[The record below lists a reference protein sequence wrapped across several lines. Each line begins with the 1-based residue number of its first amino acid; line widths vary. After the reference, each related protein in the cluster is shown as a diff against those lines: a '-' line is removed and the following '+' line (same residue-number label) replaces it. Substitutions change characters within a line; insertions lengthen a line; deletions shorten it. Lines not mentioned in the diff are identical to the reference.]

1 MTEYARRYLS
11 AGAPETIMHGEYEGT
26 LVDIQPLVDGLVC
39 GIYRFPGGDCI
50 GGGRRSTALN
60 CGVRRATMT
69 RREEIDLEI
78 RRQALRL
85 YPRCT
90 ALFEL
95 PLMVYTQIM
104 EDNTT
109 RRKPYRVSEK
119 RIKDIIG
126 TMPEFQ

>member
-1 MTEYARRYLS
+1 
-11 AGAPETIMHGEYEGT
+11 
-26 LVDIQPLVDGLVC
+26 
-39 GIYRFPGGDCI
+39 
-50 GGGRRSTALN
+50 
-60 CGVRRATMT
+60 MT

>member
-1 MTEYARRYLS
+1 
-11 AGAPETIMHGEYEGT
+11 
-26 LVDIQPLVDGLVC
+26 
-39 GIYRFPGGDCI
+39 
-50 GGGRRSTALN
+50 
-60 CGVRRATMT
+60 MT

-95 PLMVYTQIM
+95 PLMVYAQIM

-109 RRKPYRVSEK
+109 RRNPYRVSEA
-119 RIKDIIG
+119 RIRKIIG
-126 TMPEFQ
+126 SMPEFN

>member
-1 MTEYARRYLS
+1 
-11 AGAPETIMHGEYEGT
+11 
-26 LVDIQPLVDGLVC
+26 
-39 GIYRFPGGDCI
+39 
-50 GGGRRSTALN
+50 
-60 CGVRRATMT
+60 MT
-69 RREEIDLEI
+69 RRDEIDAEV
-78 RRQALRL
+78 RRQAVRL

-119 RIKDIIG
+119 RIKDIIC